1 MAYYIQGKMGKV
13 WANTGLYDDTQYSF
27 IDPDYHINI
36 EDYFQHVN
44 IIEKAFQSMQ
54 CRDVVYCRLLLRK
67 AQGELFFVRDSSM
80 GKINKDCFPQSSTDM
95 MLVKKEQKDAEL
107 DRKIEALRKKNEA
120 LMKRYQEVEEDKKR
134 AEQEGMAMQGR
145 KGKVEDLTI
154 TINKSPTEKRVVT
167 KKGLGDAIPKG
178 VQNQEDVSNIFSAG
192 RGKRRQIL
200 VTAPGNTKAS
210 LALGPYKCGKR
221 VVSEKVEKS
230 SPASLA
236 AIKHSTEG
244 RREPLDNTAGRKDS
258 SKSQVGKKQERK
270 CRVECVHHGFTDY
283 NPYPQQTEA
292 LTDLSV
298 PTSSEE
304 QLEYLRWKKE
314 REEIDRER
322 VARHKNSQ
330 GQWRRAW
337 DMDKPELTFSEK
349 GTAERG
355 TPSRG
360 GRNARRG
367 QSRPSATESRGGQC
381 DKRGK
386 NVPVVGSKVRGKDRL
401 TGRARRWDAKEEAE
415 YLQVGTDTSLEEF
428 LEELD
433 ALCDPEV
440 KSNGPETETQ
450 EAESSVSVETATTTG
465 TVSVQTNLESQLIPA
480 DTSNKNTSTSR
491 GAEKKVRFS
500 EDLIQGAF
508 EKNSNTDMTEIKA
521 SLKSMPLTKMTLG
534 EQDAQQDLSHD
545 QEDMKNNQEQKAT
558 GVLLTD
564 PQAKTPG
571 RFDSQETSIK
581 ELKPVPE
588 SFLKEETENKSEDS
602 SCDSVG
608 SQNGTEAT
616 ASTEQNLLHTM
627 EPLKNNTS
635 RNTDELIDSSL
646 SVLSL
651 ESGDSLPVHSTSTE
665 KADWHL

>member
-1 MAYYIQGKMGKV
+1 MAYYIQGKMGNL
-13 WANTGLYDDTQYSF
+13 WANTGLYDDTKYSF

-36 EDYFQHVN
+36 EDYFQNVD
-44 IIEKAFQSMQ
+44 IIEKS
-54 CRDVVYCRLLLRK
+54 
-67 AQGELFFVRDSSM
+67 
-80 GKINKDCFPQSSTDM
+80 PTDM

-134 AEQEGMAMQGR
+134 AEQEGMAMQSR
-145 KGKVEDLTI
+145 RGKVEDLTI

-178 VQNQEDVSNIFSAG
+178 VQNQEDVSNVFSAG
-192 RGKRRQIL
+192 RGKRRQLL
-200 VTAPGNTKAS
+200 VTAPGNTK
-210 LALGPYKCGKR
+210 GKR
-221 VVSEKVEKS
+221 VVSERVEKS
-230 SPASLA
+230 CPAGLA
-236 AIKHSTEG
+236 GIKHSTDG
-244 RREPLDNTAGRKDS
+244 RGEPLDTNAGRRDCP
-258 SKSQVGKKQERK
+258 KSQVGKKQERK
-270 CRVECVHHGFTDY
+270 CRVECAHHGFTEY
-283 NPYPQQTEA
+283 NSYPQQTEV
-292 LTDLSV
+292 LTDLSI

-322 VARHKNSQ
+322 VARHRNSQ
-330 GQWRRAW
+330 GQWKRAW

-355 TPSRG
+355 KQSRG

-367 QSRPSATESRGGQC
+367 HSRPSTTESRVGQR

-386 NVPVVGSKVRGKDRL
+386 NVPVVGSKVKGKDRL
-401 TGRARRWDAKEEAE
+401 TGRARRWDAKEETE
-415 YLQVGTDTSLEEF
+415 QLQVGPDTSLEEF

-440 KSNGPETETQ
+440 NSNSPDTETQ
-450 EAESSVSVETATTTG
+450 EAESSASVETATTTG
-465 TVSVQTNLESQLIPA
+465 YVSADTKLESQLIPT
-480 DTSNKNTSTSR
+480 DSSNKNTSISR

-508 EKNSNTDMTEIKA
+508 EKNSNTDKTEIKA
-521 SLKSMPLTKMTLG
+521 GSLKNMPQTKTALG
-534 EQDAQQDLSHD
+534 EQDAQQDLGHD
-545 QEDMKNNQEQKAT
+545 QEGMKNNQEQKAT
-558 GVLLTD
+558 GILLTD

-571 RFDSQETSIK
+571 QFDSQETSIK
-581 ELKPVPE
+581 ELKPTPE
-588 SFLKEETENKSEDS
+588 SFLKEETESKSKES
-602 SCDSVG
+602 PCDSVG
-608 SQNGTEAT
+608 SQNGTDAT

-651 ESGDSLPVHSTSTE
+651 ESGDTLPVHSTSTE
-665 KADWHL
+665 KARENGKIV

>member
-1 MAYYIQGKMGKV
+1 MAYYIQGKMGNL
-13 WANTGLYDDTQYSF
+13 WASTGLYDDTKYSF

-44 IIEKAFQSMQ
+44 VIEQS
-54 CRDVVYCRLLLRK
+54 
-67 AQGELFFVRDSSM
+67 
-80 GKINKDCFPQSSTDM
+80 PTDM

-134 AEQEGMAMQGR
+134 AEQEGMAMQSR

-178 VQNQEDVSNIFSAG
+178 VKNQEDVSDIFSAG
-192 RGKRRQIL
+192 RGKRRQLL
-200 VTAPGNTKAS
+200 VTAPGNTK
-210 LALGPYKCGKR
+210 
-221 VVSEKVEKS
+221 
-230 SPASLA
+230 
-236 AIKHSTEG
+236 
-244 RREPLDNTAGRKDS
+244 
-258 SKSQVGKKQERK
+258 VGKKQERK
-270 CRVECVHHGFTDY
+270 CRVEGGHHGFTEY
-283 NPYPQQTEA
+283 NPYPQQTEV
-292 LTDLSV
+292 LTDLSI

-355 TPSRG
+355 TQSRG

-367 QSRPSATESRGGQC
+367 HSRPSATESRVGQR

-386 NVPVVGSKVRGKDRL
+386 NVPVVSSKVKGKDRL

-415 YLQVGTDTSLEEF
+415 QLQLGPDTSLVEF

-433 ALCDPEV
+433 ALCDPEFN
-440 KSNGPETETQ
+440 SNSPDTETQ
-450 EAESSVSVETATTTG
+450 EAESTASVETATTTSC
-465 TVSVQTNLESQLIPA
+465 VSA
-480 DTSNKNTSTSR
+480 DTIKSQVIPLDSANKNTSNSR
-491 GAEKKVRFS
+491 GAEKKVRFL
-500 EDLIQGAF
+500 EDLIQGVF
-508 EKNSNTDMTEIKA
+508 EKNSNTDTTEIKA
-521 SLKSMPLTKMTLG
+521 SSLINIQQTKTVLG
-534 EQDAQQDLSHD
+534 EQDAQQDLGHD
-545 QEDMKNNQEQKAT
+545 QEGMKNNQVT
-558 GVLLTD
+558 GILLTD
-564 PQAKTPG
+564 PQAKTTDQ
-571 RFDSQETSIK
+571 FDSQETSIK
-581 ELKPVPE
+581 EPKPTPE
-588 SFLKEETENKSEDS
+588 NFLKEEPESKSEQS
-602 SCDSVG
+602 PCDIVG
-608 SQNGTEAT
+608 SQNGTDAT
-616 ASTEQNLLHTM
+616 ASTEQKLLHMT
-627 EPLKNNTS
+627 EALKNNTS

-665 KADWHL
+665 KARENGKVV

>member
-1 MAYYIQGKMGKV
+1 MAYYIQGKMGKLL
-13 WANTGLYDDTQYSF
+13 ANSGLYDDPKYSF

-36 EDYFQHVN
+36 EDYFQNVD
-44 IIEKAFQSMQ
+44 IIEKVSA
-54 CRDVVYCRLLLRK
+54 
-67 AQGELFFVRDSSM
+67 DSA
-80 GKINKDCFPQSSTDM
+80 TDM
-95 MLVKKEQKDAEL
+95 ILVKKEQKDAEL

-134 AEQEGMAMQGR
+134 AEQEGMAMQSR

-154 TINKSPTEKRVVT
+154 TINKFPTEKRVVT
-167 KKGLGDAIPKG
+167 KKDLGDEIPKLL
-178 VQNQEDVSNIFSAG
+178 QNQEDVSNVFSVG

-200 VTAPGNTKAS
+200 VTAPGNTK
-210 LALGPYKCGKR
+210 GKR
-221 VVSEKVEKS
+221 VVSERVEKGS
-230 SPASLA
+230 TAGLA
-236 AIKHSTEG
+236 GIKHSTEG
-244 RREPLDNTAGRKDS
+244 RRETLDTTAGRKDCT
-258 SKSQVGKKQERK
+258 KCPVGKKQERK
-270 CRVECVHHGFTDY
+270 GRVESAHGFTDY
-283 NPYPQQTEA
+283 NPYHQQTEV

-298 PTSSEE
+298 PTSSDE

-322 VARHKNSQ
+322 VARHKNSK

-349 GTAERG
+349 GTADRG

-367 QSRPSATESRGGQC
+367 QSRPSATESRGAQR

-386 NVPVVGSKVRGKDRL
+386 NVPVVCSKVRGKDRL
-401 TGRARRWDAKEEAE
+401 TGRARRWDAKDEEE
-415 YLQVGTDTSLEEF
+415 HLLVGTDTSLEEF

-450 EAESSVSVETATTTG
+450 EAESAASVETATNIG
-465 TVSVQTNLESQLIPA
+465 AESQLLPT
-480 DTSNKNTSTSR
+480 DPSDKNTSVSR

-500 EDLIQGAF
+500 DDLIHGAA
-508 EKNSNTDMTEIKA
+508 EKNTNTDVVEIKA
-521 SLKSMPLTKMTLG
+521 SSLKSMPLTKTALG
-534 EQDAQQDLSHD
+534 ELDAEQDLDDD
-545 QEDMKNNQEQKAT
+545 QEGVKSNQEQKAA
-558 GVLLTD
+558 GILLTD
-564 PQAKTPG
+564 LQAKTLD

-581 ELKPVPE
+581 ELKPMPA
-588 SFLKEETENKSEDS
+588 SFLEEETESNSEES
-602 SCDSVG
+602 PCDSIG
-608 SQNGTEAT
+608 SQNGTEAR

-627 EPLKNNTS
+627 EPLKNNPS
-635 RNTDELIDSSL
+635 RNSDELIDSSL

-651 ESGDSLPVHSTSTE
+651 ESGNSLPDHSTSTE
-665 KADWHL
+665 KARENGKVV

>member
-1 MAYYIQGKMGKV
+1 M
-13 WANTGLYDDTQYSF
+13 D
-27 IDPDYHINI
+27 
-36 EDYFQHVN
+36 
-44 IIEKAFQSMQ
+44 
-54 CRDVVYCRLLLRK
+54 R
-67 AQGELFFVRDSSM
+67 SS
-80 GKINKDCFPQSSTDM
+80 PTDM

-134 AEQEGMAMQGR
+134 AEQEGMAMQSR
-145 KGKVEDLTI
+145 RGKVEDLTI

-178 VQNQEDVSNIFSAG
+178 VQNQEDVSNVFSAG
-192 RGKRRQIL
+192 RGKRRQLL
-200 VTAPGNTKAS
+200 VTAPGNTK
-210 LALGPYKCGKR
+210 GKR
-221 VVSEKVEKS
+221 VVSERVEKS
-230 SPASLA
+230 CPAGLA
-236 AIKHSTEG
+236 GIKHSTDG
-244 RREPLDNTAGRKDS
+244 RGEPLDTNAGRRDCP
-258 SKSQVGKKQERK
+258 KSQVGKKQERK
-270 CRVECVHHGFTDY
+270 CRVECAHHGFTEY
-283 NPYPQQTEA
+283 NSYPQQTEV
-292 LTDLSV
+292 LTDLSI

-322 VARHKNSQ
+322 VARHRNSQ
-330 GQWRRAW
+330 GQWKRAW

-355 TPSRG
+355 KQSRG

-367 QSRPSATESRGGQC
+367 HSRPSTTESRVGQR

-386 NVPVVGSKVRGKDRL
+386 NVPVVGSKVKGKDRL
-401 TGRARRWDAKEEAE
+401 TGRARRWDAKEETE
-415 YLQVGTDTSLEEF
+415 QLQVGPDTSLEEF

-440 KSNGPETETQ
+440 NSNSPDTETQ
-450 EAESSVSVETATTTG
+450 EAESSASVETATTTG
-465 TVSVQTNLESQLIPA
+465 YVSADTKLESQLIPT
-480 DTSNKNTSTSR
+480 DSSNKNTSISR

-508 EKNSNTDMTEIKA
+508 EKNSNTDKTEIKA
-521 SLKSMPLTKMTLG
+521 GSLKNMPQTKTALG
-534 EQDAQQDLSHD
+534 EQDAQQDLGHD
-545 QEDMKNNQEQKAT
+545 QEGMKNNQEQKAT
-558 GVLLTD
+558 GILLTD

-571 RFDSQETSIK
+571 QFDSQETSIK
-581 ELKPVPE
+581 ELKPTPE
-588 SFLKEETENKSEDS
+588 SFLKEETESKSKES
-602 SCDSVG
+602 PCDSVG
-608 SQNGTEAT
+608 SQNGTDAT

-651 ESGDSLPVHSTSTE
+651 ESGDTLPVHSTSTE
-665 KADWHL
+665 KARENGKIV

>member
-1 MAYYIQGKMGKV
+1 M
-13 WANTGLYDDTQYSF
+13 D
-27 IDPDYHINI
+27 
-36 EDYFQHVN
+36 
-44 IIEKAFQSMQ
+44 
-54 CRDVVYCRLLLRK
+54 R
-67 AQGELFFVRDSSM
+67 SS
-80 GKINKDCFPQSSTDM
+80 PTDM

-134 AEQEGMAMQGR
+134 AEQEGMAMQSR

-178 VQNQEDVSNIFSAG
+178 VKNQEDVSDIFSAG
-192 RGKRRQIL
+192 RGKRRQLL
-200 VTAPGNTKAS
+200 VTAPGNTK
-210 LALGPYKCGKR
+210 
-221 VVSEKVEKS
+221 
-230 SPASLA
+230 
-236 AIKHSTEG
+236 
-244 RREPLDNTAGRKDS
+244 
-258 SKSQVGKKQERK
+258 VGKKQERK
-270 CRVECVHHGFTDY
+270 CRVEGGHHGFTEY
-283 NPYPQQTEA
+283 NPYPQQTEV
-292 LTDLSV
+292 LTDLSI

-355 TPSRG
+355 TQSRG

-367 QSRPSATESRGGQC
+367 HSRPSATESRVGQR

-386 NVPVVGSKVRGKDRL
+386 NVPVVSSKVKGKDRL

-415 YLQVGTDTSLEEF
+415 QLQLGPDTSLVEF

-433 ALCDPEV
+433 ALCDPEFN
-440 KSNGPETETQ
+440 SNSPDTETQ
-450 EAESSVSVETATTTG
+450 EAESTASVETATTTSC
-465 TVSVQTNLESQLIPA
+465 VSA
-480 DTSNKNTSTSR
+480 DTIKSQVIPLDSANKNTSNSR
-491 GAEKKVRFS
+491 GAEKKVRFL
-500 EDLIQGAF
+500 EDLIQGVF
-508 EKNSNTDMTEIKA
+508 EKNSNTDTTEIKA
-521 SLKSMPLTKMTLG
+521 SSLINIQQTKTVLG
-534 EQDAQQDLSHD
+534 EQDAQQDLGHD
-545 QEDMKNNQEQKAT
+545 QEGMKNNQVT
-558 GVLLTD
+558 GILLTD
-564 PQAKTPG
+564 PQAKTTDQ
-571 RFDSQETSIK
+571 FDSQETSIK
-581 ELKPVPE
+581 EPKPTPE
-588 SFLKEETENKSEDS
+588 NFLKEEPESKSEQS
-602 SCDSVG
+602 PCDIVG
-608 SQNGTEAT
+608 SQNGTDAT
-616 ASTEQNLLHTM
+616 ASTEQKLLHMT
-627 EPLKNNTS
+627 EALKNNTS

-665 KADWHL
+665 KARENGKVV